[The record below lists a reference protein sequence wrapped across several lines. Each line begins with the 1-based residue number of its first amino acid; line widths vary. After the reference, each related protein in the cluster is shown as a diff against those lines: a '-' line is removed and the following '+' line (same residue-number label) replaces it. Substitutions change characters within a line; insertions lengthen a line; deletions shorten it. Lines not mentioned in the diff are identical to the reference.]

1 MTYFISWEKC
11 LDLIEIKLIVFLFS
25 SRKQSITVA
34 EIDIVYHSVSYYDIL
49 LLEEAIYVNN
59 TLDDLQVNGLE
70 IDSNSGNYPLKM
82 FTISIEL
89 LLNQLVISKAFH
101 IYCSIR
107 MDKILVGKRYV
118 LKNIEA
124 TTF

>member
-1 MTYFISWEKC
+1 MTYFILWEKC

-59 TLDDLQVNGLE
+59 TLDGLQVNGLE

-82 FTISIEL
+82 FIYL
-89 LLNQLVISKAFH
+89 LSSCLINW
-101 IYCSIR
+101 
-107 MDKILVGKRYV
+107 
-118 LKNIEA
+118 
-124 TTF
+124 